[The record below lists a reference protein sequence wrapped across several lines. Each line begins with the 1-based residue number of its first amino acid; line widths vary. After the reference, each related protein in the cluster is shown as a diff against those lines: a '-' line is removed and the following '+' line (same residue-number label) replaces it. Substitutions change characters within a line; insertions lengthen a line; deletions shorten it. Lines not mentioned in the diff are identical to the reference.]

1 MHQDV
6 SEKLSLKPSTD
17 GDHALRQPSLLG
29 DRFREFSNSS
39 PVIGF
44 FKLFL
49 DPFLVVATL
58 YALTI
63 PFEIAHDGVLVLM
76 AVITFLL
83 TAVMLDGVFLFVP
96 GYSRHL
102 LGLGRFAI
110 EWLTVL
116 LSLFLV
122 GLVSGFDAYIH
133 PPYFIAWAIVAPF
146 VLMLTHLLFR
156 LFVLHPD
163 KHDIKNVVI
172 IGANNPGQT
181 LARNIQAHT
190 YLKMNFLGFFEDRD
204 TSRLGDINQEEII
217 GNLTAFPEFV
227 SRHNVQQ
234 IYITLPMTAQP
245 RVMAVLD
252 CLKDSTASVYFVPDL
267 FVFDLINAR
276 FDHVAG
282 LPVVAICESPF
293 LGLNGVVK
301 RISDIVLSLVI
312 LALIWPVLL
321 VVAIAV
327 KITSPGPIFFKQKR
341 YGEDGQSVLVYKF
354 RSMTVMEN
362 GDKVVQATKNDVRL
376 TPIGGFIRKTS
387 LDELPQFINVLEG
400 KMSIVGPRPHANAHN
415 EQYRKLIKGY
425 MIRHM
430 VKPGITGW
438 AQVNGFRGET
448 DTLDKME
455 GRIAY
460 DLDYL
465 RNWSVWL
472 DIKIIWMTATSMF
485 RDKNAF

>member
-6 SEKLSLKPSTD
+6 PERLSLKASTEQD
-17 GDHALRQPSLLG
+17 QALRQPSLLG

-49 DPFLVVATL
+49 DPFLAVATL

-63 PFEIAHDGVLVLM
+63 PFAIAHDGVLVLM
-76 AVITFLL
+76 AVLTFLL

-96 GYSRHL
+96 GYSRPL

-110 EWLTVL
+110 EWFAVL
-116 LSLFLV
+116 VTLYLI
-122 GLVSGFDAYIH
+122 GMVSGFNAYIH
-133 PPYFIAWAIVAPF
+133 PPYFVAWAISAPL
-146 VLMLTHLLFR
+146 VLVSTHLLFR
-156 LFVLHPD
+156 LFVLHPG
-163 KHDIKNVVI
+163 KQDIKNVVI
-172 IGANNPGQT
+172 IGANTPGQA
-181 LARNIQAHT
+181 LAKNIQT
-190 YLKMNFLGFFEDRD
+190 YSYLKMNFLGFFEDRES
-204 TSRLGDINQEEII
+204 SRLGDINKKEII
-217 GNLTAFPEFV
+217 GDLTAFPEFV

-245 RVMAVLD
+245 RVMAILD

-293 LGLNGVVK
+293 LGLSGVVK
-301 RISDIVLSLVI
+301 RISDIVLSLMI

-321 VVAIAV
+321 AVSIAV
-327 KITSPGPIFFKQKR
+327 KLTSPGPIFFKQKR

-362 GDKVVQATKNDVRL
+362 GDKVIQATKNDVRL